1 MPVSH
6 NDCAPVKFKF
16 HFSLISL
23 LSLLTLLLSCT
34 QQEPAPPRA
43 FEEEVFYH
51 VLPRSFYDSDGDREG
66 DFQGLIEKLDYLQEL
81 GVTAVLMLPIYDS
94 DYYHNYFANDFE
106 AVDPEYGGKEGY
118 FELLEALHQRGM
130 KLFMDMEIH
139 YVTERHPWYTDSY
152 GNPHSPYSKYII
164 YNGPGNTEPESII
177 FGLTALQSYDGDVIK
192 ICTIDLGNPQ
202 VRDYLYGLFRYWV
215 DPNGDGDFR
224 DGIDGYRI
232 DHIMDDLDWKG
243 KQTNLLSDFWKPL
256 FQQLRQQNPA
266 VKIIGEQA
274 EWGYGKEYF
283 AKGDLDAVFAFP
295 LYMAVGRFNKQ
306 DLMNKI
312 DSTFLSTPAGKHQ
325 LVFIENHDTDRFASV
340 VAENPGKLRVG
351 AALNILLK
359 GIPSI
364 YYGQELGMKGVK
376 QEWGPTDANDILR
389 REAFEWYQTVDGPGM
404 ALWYRD
410 SGPWWD
416 LTNLRDD
423 DGISLEE
430 QQATPGSLWQFYR
443 QLLTLRREHAAL
455 ASGEFAFIPN
465 EDEKVLSFLR
475 WNDTQYIAVIV
486 NLDENPR
493 EVTLDLAGLPQL
505 AGKALQRDLLSGETF
520 SGSAGFSLDGYGV
533 RVVKAE

>member
-1 MPVSH
+1 
-6 NDCAPVKFKF
+6 
-16 HFSLISL
+16 
-23 LSLLTLLLSCT
+23 
-34 QQEPAPPRA
+34 
-43 FEEEVFYH
+43 
-51 VLPRSFYDSDGDREG
+51 
-66 DFQGLIEKLDYLQEL
+66 
-81 GVTAVLMLPIYDS
+81 
-94 DYYHNYFANDFE
+94 
-106 AVDPEYGGKEGY
+106 
-118 FELLEALHQRGM
+118 
-130 KLFMDMEIH
+130 
-139 YVTERHPWYTDSY
+139 
-152 GNPHSPYSKYII
+152 
-164 YNGPGNTEPESII
+164 
-177 FGLTALQSYDGDVIK
+177 
-192 ICTIDLGNPQ
+192 
-202 VRDYLYGLFRYWV
+202 
-215 DPNGDGDFR
+215 
-224 DGIDGYRI
+224 
-232 DHIMDDLDWKG
+232 
-243 KQTNLLSDFWKPL
+243 
-256 FQQLRQQNPA
+256 
-266 VKIIGEQA
+266 EQA

-455 ASGEFAFIPN
+455 
-465 EDEKVLSFLR
+465 
-475 WNDTQYIAVIV
+475 
-486 NLDENPR
+486 
-493 EVTLDLAGLPQL
+493 
-505 AGKALQRDLLSGETF
+505 
-520 SGSAGFSLDGYGV
+520 
-533 RVVKAE
+533 